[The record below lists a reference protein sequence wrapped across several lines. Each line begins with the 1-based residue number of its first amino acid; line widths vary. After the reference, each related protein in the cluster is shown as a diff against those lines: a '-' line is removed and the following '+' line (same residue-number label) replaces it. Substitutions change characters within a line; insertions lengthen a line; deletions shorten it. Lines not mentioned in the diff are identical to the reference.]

1 MSRTGRRGRLPRAS
15 TESCGALPPF
25 SLLLLLLVEAAILL
39 RPGHAMTET
48 TALPTENSSS
58 EVVPAATLAS
68 HGDVGAPSKA
78 ALSQPPPPEESGHG
92 GYIYWVRG
100 PEQYVS
106 LSGDLSVEYGL
117 PEVRGA
123 AGSGPAGGLTAHVAD
138 SRDGTVLAKT
148 DLPRRGSAGR
158 VVFACGLVHRAGN
171 YSFALVAADGE
182 TVLARST
189 RDTLVRW
196 PEVLTHVPLLLETY
210 GSDVVVTFELPGLRC
225 APLHQDDYGFVVSLV
240 YRGAHREPQ
249 SWFQESLVDQKPLAS
264 WAELR
269 SHDVTLD
276 CHAFDRAGYY
286 QVRLSCADD
295 PKLPLV
301 SESVPVRVVWS
312 SRYMLNVAQAA
323 ISSCHDG
330 INVLYR
336 YPTTCSKDRD
346 KVRVYG
352 LPGPARLPAHASP
365 PWRYLFEQR
374 LPRGKH
380 ALTLG
385 CHLFHDAYA
394 QFCFVYVS
402 VAQNGAVFEL
412 LRQCRP
418 WSLESGSASS
428 WGNWS
433 DWGPC
438 SGSCSSG
445 SQMRYRLCGRPDG
458 TCYGSAYDTRPC
470 KLDPCPDTTPS
481 AENATSTTPLPSTY
495 CICGCTL
502 TVIRRA
508 TVRFSSAT
516 PCVDR
521 SVSWVFKPFSRRRL
535 VSVRLTVDELDAGEI
550 SVRDGTSPLGVLL
563 AASASGGGTHTLL
576 EATSLSGPV
585 RIDYVPVPDPAGNVS
600 VQPVASFSI
609 AFWETNLTLAS
620 MASRYPRNSG
630 LAPFHSSVH
639 ALLAFLGCAVVLT
652 VSLLAVAYKSRCCLS
667 RRLKARSL
675 ASESYCSD
683 GGLDSRPTVRLLAAG
698 SLTSISE
705 VSAEGDNMLDEGEA
719 APVAESIPLKS
730 SGESPEDYMEQAC
743 LFKSVGSVCTAS
755 VTSTPVLKK
764 RVPVATVSPQPQSR
778 TCTPRLPLKPRPLK
792 HLLAASGD
800 GAEDSV
806 ESLDAAGR
814 ASNGPNNHRRA
825 FGLADRVANC
835 GSRAREGT
843 AAALAASLSELSTSG
858 TEDGFELDYYDYGC
872 HDVPGSFFSA
882 QVGSWPPFLPLPVE
896 DELLELQLQNYTL
909 PPPTETTDLS
919 LVAQVHESEDEQ

>member
-1 MSRTGRRGRLPRAS
+1 MGQPGHRGRLPRAPS
-15 TESCGALPPF
+15 EPCVLAPF
-25 SLLLLLLVEAAILL
+25 SLLLLLVIEAAILL
-39 RPGHAMTET
+39 RPGQAATET
-48 TALPTENSSS
+48 TELPADNSSTAPS
-58 EVVPAATLAS
+58 TTLSSQHEVA
-68 HGDVGAPSKA
+68 APSKA
-78 ALSQPPPPEESGHG
+78 ALSQPKPPEEG
-92 GYIYWVRG
+92 GYSYWVRG
-100 PEQYVS
+100 PEQYAS

-138 SRDGTVLAKT
+138 ARDGTVLAKT
-148 DLPRRGSAGR
+148 DLPRRGSTGR
-158 VVFACGLVHRAGN
+158 AVFACGLVHRAGR
-171 YSFALVAADGE
+171 YTFALVAADGE

-189 RDTLVRW
+189 HDTLVRW
-196 PEVLTHVPLLLETY
+196 PEVVTHVPLVLETY

-240 YRGAHREPQ
+240 YRGAHREPE

-276 CHAFDRAGYY
+276 CEAFDRAGYY

-365 PWRYLFEQR
+365 PWRYLFERR

-385 CHLFHDAYA
+385 CHLFPDAYA
-394 QFCFVYVS
+394 HFCFAYVS
-402 VAQNGAVFEL
+402 VARNGAVFEL

-418 WSLESGSASS
+418 WSLESGSSSS
-428 WGNWS
+428 WGNWTE
-433 DWGPC
+433 WGPC
-438 SGSCSSG
+438 SGSCGRG
-445 SQMRYRLCGRPDG
+445 SQMRYRLCGRLDG
-458 TCYGSAYDTRPC
+458 TCFGSAYDTRSC
-470 KLDPCPDTTPS
+470 TLDPCPDTTPS

-508 TVRFSSAT
+508 TVRFSSST
-516 PCVDR
+516 PCVDS
-521 SVSWVFKPFSRRRL
+521 SVSWVLKPFSRHRL
-535 VSVRLTVDELDAGEI
+535 VSVRLIDVELDAGEI

-563 AASASGGGTHTLL
+563 AAVPSEGGTQPLL

-585 RIDYVPVPDPAGNVS
+585 RVDYVAAQSSTGNAS
-600 VQPVASFSI
+600 HQAVASFSI
-609 AFWETNLTLAS
+609 AFWETNSTSAS
-620 MASRYPRNSG
+620 VASRHPRRSG

-652 VSLLAVAYKSRCCLS
+652 VSLLALVYRSRCCLT
-667 RRLKARSL
+667 RRRKARSL
-675 ASESYCSD
+675 VSDSLCSD
-683 GGLDSRPTVRLLAAG
+683 GGIDSRPTVRLLAAG

-705 VSAEGDNMLDEGEA
+705 MSAEDDAPDEDEA
-719 APVAESIPLKS
+719 MPVADAFPLKH

-755 VTSTPVLKK
+755 VSSTPVLKR
-764 RVPVATVSPQPQSR
+764 RVPVATVSPQPQSQ

-792 HLLAASGD
+792 YLIAARGD

-806 ESLDAAGR
+806 ESLEASGR
-814 ASNGPNNHRRA
+814 GSGGPNQCRRA
-825 FGLADRVANC
+825 AAPGLVDRVASC
-835 GSRAREGT
+835 GSRVRDG
-843 AAALAASLSELSTSG
+843 AAVALAASLSELSTSG

-882 QVGSWPPFLPLPVE
+882 QLGSWPPFLPLPAE
-896 DELLELQLQNYTL
+896 DELLELQLQSYTL

-919 LVAQVHESEDEQ
+919 VVAQVYESEDEQ

>member
-1 MSRTGRRGRLPRAS
+1 MSRPGHRGRLPRAS
-15 TESCGALPPF
+15 SETCVLAPF
-25 SLLLLLLVEAAILL
+25 SLLLLLVVEAAILL
-39 RPGHAMTET
+39 RPGHAATET
-48 TALPTENSSS
+48 TELSSDNSSTGAS
-58 EVVPAATLAS
+58 ITLSSQHEVA
-68 HGDVGAPSKA
+68 APSKA
-78 ALSQPPPPEESGHG
+78 ALSQPQPPEEGGG
-92 GYIYWVRG
+92 GYSYWVRG
-100 PEQYVS
+100 PEQYTS

-138 SRDGTVLAKT
+138 ARDGTVLAKT
-148 DLPRRGSAGR
+148 DLPRRGSTGR
-158 VVFACGLVHRAGN
+158 VVFACGLVHRAGR
-171 YSFALVAADGE
+171 YTFALVAADGE

-196 PEVLTHVPLLLETY
+196 PEVVTHVPLILETY
-210 GSDVVVTFELPGLRC
+210 GSDVVVTFELPALRC

-276 CHAFDRAGYY
+276 CEAFDRAGYY

-352 LPGPARLPAHASP
+352 LPGPARLPVHASP
-365 PWRYLFEQR
+365 PWRYLFERR

-385 CHLFHDAYA
+385 CHLFPDAYA
-394 QFCFVYVS
+394 QFCFAYVS
-402 VAQNGAVFEL
+402 VARNGAVFEL

-418 WSLESGSASS
+418 WSLESGLSASS
-428 WGNWS
+428 WGNWTV
-433 DWGPC
+433 WGPC
-438 SGSCSSG
+438 SGSCGRG
-445 SQMRYRLCGRPDG
+445 SQMRYRLCGRLDG
-458 TCYGSAYDTRPC
+458 ACYGSAYDTRPC
-470 KLDPCPDTTPS
+470 MLDPCPDTTPS

-508 TVRFSSAT
+508 TVRFSSST
-516 PCVDR
+516 PCVDS
-521 SVSWVFKPFSRRRL
+521 SVSWVLKPFSRHRL
-535 VSVRLTVDELDAGEI
+535 VSVRLTDVELDAGEI

-563 AASASGGGTHTLL
+563 AAVPSEGGTQPIL

-585 RIDYVPVPDPAGNVS
+585 RIDYVHAEVS
-600 VQPVASFSI
+600 DRNTSHQAVASFSI
-609 AFWETNLTLAS
+609 AFWETNSTLAT
-620 MASRYPRNSG
+620 MTSRYPRHSG

-652 VSLLAVAYKSRCCLS
+652 VSLLAVAYRSRCCLS
-667 RRLKARSL
+667 RRRKARSL
-675 ASESYCSD
+675 ASDSLCSD

-705 VSAEGDNMLDEGEA
+705 MSAEDDAPDENQA
-719 APVAESIPLKS
+719 MPVAETVPLKY

-755 VTSTPVLKK
+755 VSSTPVLKK
-764 RVPVATVSPQPQSR
+764 RVPVATVSPQPQSQ

-792 HLLAASGD
+792 YLIAASGD

-806 ESLDAAGR
+806 ESLEASGR
-814 ASNGPNNHRRA
+814 GSSGHNQHRRA
-825 FGLADRVANC
+825 AALGLVDRVASC
-835 GSRAREGT
+835 GSRARDS
-843 AAALAASLSELSTSG
+843 AAVALAPSLSELSTSG

-882 QVGSWPPFLPLPVE
+882 QVGSWPPFLPLPAE

-909 PPPTETTDLS
+909 PPPTETTDFS
-919 LVAQVHESEDEQ
+919 VVAQVDESEDEQ